1 MSEEESTAEF
11 GTILLQIE
19 WNRVI
24 ACQEWRQEQT
34 AMRAQKG
41 RLPVILIIKQP
52 WIRFKV
58 LSVVLFQ
65 FGTLDD
71 RSQCTYVY
79 G

>member
-34 AMRAQKG
+34 AVRDQKG
-41 RLPVILIIKQP
+41 RLPVIIKQP

-71 RSQCTYVY
+71 RSQYTYVY